1 MAVAQLR
8 SVVTEEIHAG
18 VYQPEVA
25 AVSVQYNSS
34 TPSPLNWRYSG
45 NQLKRWRTKAN
56 VTREELAAAANY
68 SPDTIKSMEQGV
80 RMPTPRVLDAAD
92 ELCRAEG
99 LLSAAKD
106 YLQREK
112 FPARAQDFMVF
123 EQQAISRWSY
133 EVALISGLLQA
144 EPYARALIG
153 NHCPPLEEETVEE
166 RVVARME
173 RQELLT
179 RKPPV
184 ALSFVL
190 YEAVLRGPLV
200 DKEQLIHLLTAGS
213 RNNVTIQVLPFA
225 RAIPAALMGP
235 MVLMET
241 RDRERYALS
250 EGQSVSQFTSDAEVV
265 WKHTERLSMIRAVA
279 LSPAE
284 SATFIERMTEEL

>member
-1 MAVAQLR
+1 M
-8 SVVTEEIHAG
+8 TEGIHAG
-18 VYQPEVA
+18 LYQSEVA
-25 AVSVQYNSS
+25 AASVQYNSS
-34 TPSPLNWRYSG
+34 TPSPINWRYSG
-45 NQLKRWRTKAN
+45 NQMKRWRIKAS
-56 VTREELAAAANY
+56 VSREELGAAANY

-99 LLSAAKD
+99 LLSAAKE
-106 YLQREK
+106 YLQKEK
-112 FPARAQDFMVF
+112 FPARAQDFMLF

-133 EVALISGLLQA
+133 EVALISGLLQT
-144 EPYARALIG
+144 EPHARALIG
-153 NHCPPLEEETVEE
+153 DHCPPLEEQTVEE
-166 RVVARME
+166 RVAARME

-190 YEAVLRGPLV
+190 YEAALRGPLV
-200 DKEQLIHLLTAGS
+200 DKDQLLHLLAAGN

-279 LSPAE
+279 LGPAE
-284 SATFIERMTEEL
+284 SATFIERMTEDL

>member
-1 MAVAQLR
+1 M
-8 SVVTEEIHAG
+8 
-18 VYQPEVA
+18 
-25 AVSVQYNSS
+25 SVQYNSA
-34 TPSPLNWRYSG
+34 SPAPINWRYSG

-56 VTREELAAAANY
+56 VTREELAAASNY
-68 SPDTIKSMEQGV
+68 SPDTIKAMEQGV
-80 RMPTPRVLDAAD
+80 RAPTPRVLDVAD
-92 ELCRAEG
+92 EMCDADG
-99 LLSAAKD
+99 MLSAAKD
-106 YLQREK
+106 YLKREK
-112 FPARAQDFMVF
+112 FPARAQDFMLF

-133 EVALISGLLQA
+133 EAALISGLLQT

-166 RVVARME
+166 RVTARME

-179 RKPPV
+179 RRPPV

-190 YEAVLRGPLV
+190 YEAALRGPLV
-200 DKEQLIHLLTAGS
+200 DKDQLDRLLAVGCRS
-213 RNNVTIQVLPFA
+213 NVTIQVLPFV

-241 RDRERYALS
+241 SERERYALS
-250 EGQSVSQFTSDAEVV
+250 EGQSVSQFTSDPEVV

-284 SATFIERMTEEL
+284 SEAFVERMLGDL